1 MKRLTRTLTCLL
13 IVSSPLRLLAGAS
26 PLDQQSLSQTIRG
39 VAPASEC
46 QVQPQSVRVAYHVDK
61 KVVHPKLK
69 DGSTGKQSITVEVPQ
84 DDGWLVE
91 VSRAD
96 HPYHA
101 QLYRPGVLDL
111 TAPRPGAQG
120 PHYRTA
126 ATEETRS
133 RGSIVVDI
141 GFGEKA
147 DLNLV
152 KKVYEKLAA
161 AIEELPKV
169 NAQ

>member
-1 MKRLTRTLTCLL
+1 M
-13 IVSSPLRLLAGAS
+13 
-26 PLDQQSLSQTIRG
+26 
-39 VAPASEC
+39 
-46 QVQPQSVRVAYHVDK
+46 AYHVDK